1 LAAENVKQIY
11 GPEVAQGFRDF
22 AAMGVANTDAS
33 ATLMKQTGGKL
44 TEVLEVAKTDALG
57 SINTLTDGFGQML
70 PALRE
75 NAAALGDQGEIG
87 RNYANISN
95 GYNAVTKRSGDVVAA
110 AAEEQDKQLKKTDK
124 LTQQTIDAQ
133 IALQAMTINLNDL
146 AKDALPLAATAVK
159 YVTEIVFAAE
169 AELPETWQCRQCSHL
184 AALVTDGKHV
194 ELEISSTR
202 PGRSH
207 YEMLLERRSTEELEE
222 ILKERIAYIKARRA
236 LGKVEL

>member
-1 LAAENVKQIY
+1 LGLISSVNNRPHPGGKVSEQTMRGMRLGSQSLENEANVNLAARSRHTFIC
-11 GPEVAQGFRDF
+11 G
-22 AAMGVANTDAS
+22 
-33 ATLMKQTGGKL
+33 
-44 TEVLEVAKTDALG
+44 
-57 SINTLTDGFGQML
+57 DGH
-70 PALRE
+70 
-75 NAAALGDQGEIG
+75 
-87 RNYANISN
+87 
-95 GYNAVTKRSGDVVAA
+95 
-110 AAEEQDKQLKKTDK
+110 
-124 LTQQTIDAQ
+124 
-133 IALQAMTINLNDL
+133 
-146 AKDALPLAATAVK
+146 
-159 YVTEIVFAAE
+159 VTEIVFAAE